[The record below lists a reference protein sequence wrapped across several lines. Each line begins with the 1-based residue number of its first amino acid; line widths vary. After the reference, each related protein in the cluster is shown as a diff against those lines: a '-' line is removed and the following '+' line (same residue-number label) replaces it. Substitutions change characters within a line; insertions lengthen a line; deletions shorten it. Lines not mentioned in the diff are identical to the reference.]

1 MAEQV
6 VKDLHHLH
14 FGARGT
20 SDCGAQHA
28 QLAALNE
35 QLGHLLAS
43 GSIERAKPSKIE
55 RRDDDLVSHD
65 RIAFTFSN
73 RGYSELIAMIK
84 VLNTF
89 VD

>member
-1 MAEQV
+1 LVIRLRQGPN
-6 VKDLHHLH
+6 D
-14 FGARGT
+14 
-20 SDCGAQHA
+20 S

-35 QLGHLLAS
+35 QFGHLLAS

-73 RGYSELIAMIK
+73 RGYSELITMIK
-84 VLNTF
+84 VLNTY